1 MKLEHGLLT
10 DEAER
15 NVILYRHPSQQNRK
29 KENIYRMSQI
39 GNCSQVYNVFLTLI
53 LTQSRY
59 FIKHAFTIPM
69 QSSRDIS

>member
-53 LTQSRY
+53 LTQS
-59 FIKHAFTIPM
+59 
-69 QSSRDIS
+69 